1 MNPLDSHVFFG
12 QGWNHDY
19 RVADYGEGVYLYD
32 TEGRRYLDAV
42 GGTHVVS
49 IGHGVAEV
57 AEAMAAQ
64 ARKVGFVNK
73 TQFTCEAQERLAEA
87 VAKLAP
93 EGMERVTF
101 VTGGSIGNEMALLM
115 AQHYQ
120 RERGSPGKCRIIG
133 RWHSYHGR
141 TIAGAAMS
149 GSMAI
154 RRGIAP
160 YDLGFPHIQPPYCL
174 RCPYQKQYPGCGL
187 ACAEELARVIE
198 QEGPGT
204 IAAFIAEPIIGG
216 AGSAIVPPP
225 GYYEKIREICDR
237 YQVLFIAEEVITGFG
252 RTGKNFG
259 SDHWRAVPDLIVA
272 TKALSSGYAPI
283 GALIVHERVWRAFSE
298 GKSKM
303 VPAFVTYSGHPVSC
317 AAALAVQEYIAR
329 HGLVERCARM
339 GAYLKQGLQRLAE
352 REPLIIDVRGEGL
365 MLGVEFGQ
373 SRATLQPFP
382 RALGVLEKITRAAFE
397 RGLILRGRAGTGFG
411 LDGDHIL
418 ITPPFVIDEAQC
430 DELLGLLEAS
440 LAEARQSLGIAAN

>member
-1 MNPLDSHVFFG
+1 MNPFDSHVFYG

-19 RVADYGEGVYLYD
+19 RVADYGEGLYLYD
-32 TEGRRYLDAV
+32 TEGRRYLDGV

-57 AEAMAAQ
+57 AEAMAEQ
-64 ARKVGFVNK
+64 ARKVGFLSK
-73 TQFTCEAQERLAEA
+73 TQFTSEAQERLAEV
-87 VAKLAP
+87 VAGLAP
-93 EGMERVTF
+93 EGMERVAF
-101 VTGGSIGNEMALLM
+101 VTGGSIGNEMALLI

-120 RERGSPGKCRIIG
+120 RERGKPGKCRIVG

-149 GSMAI
+149 GSLAI

-174 RCPYQKQYPGCGL
+174 RCPLRLKYPDCGL
-187 ACAEELARVIE
+187 ACADELARTIE
-198 QEGPGT
+198 QEGPDS

-237 YQVLFIAEEVITGFG
+237 YDVLFIAEEVITGFG
-252 RTGKNFG
+252 RTGRNFG
-259 SDHWRAVPDLIVA
+259 IDHWRAVPDLIVA

-283 GALIVHERVWRAFSE
+283 GAVIVHERVWQTFAQ
-298 GKSKM
+298 GKRKM
-303 VPAFVTYSGHPVSC
+303 VPAFVTYSGHPISC

-329 HGLVERCARM
+329 HGLIERCARL
-339 GAYLKQGLQRLAE
+339 GRYLKQRLQALAE

-365 MLGVEFGQ
+365 MLGLEFGQ
-373 SRATLQPFP
+373 DRDSLQPFP
-382 RALGVLEKITRAAFE
+382 RSQGVLEKVVRTAFE
-397 RGLILRGRAGTGFG
+397 HGLILRGRAGTGFG
-411 LDGDHIL
+411 IDGDHIL
-418 ITPPFVIDEAQC
+418 ITPPFIIDEAQC
-430 DELLGLLEAS
+430 DELVDLLAS
-440 LAEARQSLGIAAN
+440 SLLQVRQSLP